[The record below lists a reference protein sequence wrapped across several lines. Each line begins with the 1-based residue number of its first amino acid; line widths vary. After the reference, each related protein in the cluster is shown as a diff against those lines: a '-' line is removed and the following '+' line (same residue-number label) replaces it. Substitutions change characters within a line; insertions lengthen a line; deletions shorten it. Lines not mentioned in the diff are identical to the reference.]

1 MKNRFYLIILF
12 VLAFNCTV
20 SAQQAPVYLD
30 PSQPVKVRVK
40 DMISKFTLAEKVDQ
54 LMYNSPAIPR
64 LDIPA
69 YNWWSEALH
78 GVGRSGVATVFPQ
91 AIGLGSTFDPDLAF
105 RVSTA
110 ISDEARAM
118 FNAAVSRGNYQKY
131 GGLTFWTPNINIF
144 RDPRW
149 GRGQETYGED
159 PFLTSRMGVAFVKGL
174 QGDNPKYLKVAAC
187 AKHFAV
193 HSGPERLR
201 HVFNAVASPK
211 DLWETYLP
219 AFKSL
224 VDNGVEAVMCAYNST
239 NGQPCCG
246 NNFLIDTVLRKAWGF
261 KGHVVSD
268 CWAITDFY
276 EGHKVVANRAEAAA
290 MALKTG
296 VNLNC
301 GNEFPGLLDAVK
313 QHLVTEAQI
322 DSSLSVLLVTKFK
335 LGLFD
340 PRGSNPYNSIPVSVI
355 NSTEHRQLAKEV
367 ALKSMVLLK
376 NNGVLPLKNNLS
388 KYFVTGPN
396 AANIDA
402 LLGNYYGVNTQF
414 STFLEGLAAGI
425 QPGSQLEYRQGCLLD
440 RDNLNPIDWTTGEAK
455 SSDVTIVVLGISSLL
470 EGEEGESI
478 ASPSFGDRLD
488 YNLPKNQI
496 DFLKKLREENKKPI
510 VTIIT
515 GGSPMNLSEVHQLSD
530 AVILAWYAGEEGGN
544 AAADLI
550 FGKVSPSGK
559 LPITFP
565 KSLDQLPAYEN
576 YAMTGRT
583 YRYMTAEPMYP
594 FGYGLSYGKFEY
606 SNLKLSSASIKKNQS
621 VNVDITVTNSGK
633 MEAEE
638 VAQLYI
644 TNLNTKE
651 TVPLFS
657 LKDFKRLKLK
667 PSESKQV
674 HFTVTPEMMSYIN
687 KEGKSTLSPG
697 DIKISIGGASPL
709 KRSEDL
715 GISKPQEAVLTLK

>member
-1 MKNRFYLIILF
+1 MKNRYKLILLF
-12 VLAFNCTV
+12 LLVLNFTV
-20 SAQQAPVYLD
+20 HAQQGPVYLD

-40 DMISKFTLAEKVDQ
+40 DMVSKFTLAEKVDQ

-91 AIGLGSTFDPDLAF
+91 AIGLGSTFDPNLAL

-159 PFLTSRMGVAFVKGL
+159 PFLTSQMGVAFVKGL

-322 DSSLSVLLVTKFK
+322 DSALSVLLVTKFK

-355 NSTEHRQLAKEV
+355 NSTEHQCRLVK
-367 ALKSMVLLK
+367 
-376 NNGVLPLKNNLS
+376 
-388 KYFVTGPN
+388 
-396 AANIDA
+396 
-402 LLGNYYGVNTQF
+402 
-414 STFLEGLAAGI
+414 
-425 QPGSQLEYRQGCLLD
+425 R
-440 RDNLNPIDWTTGEAK
+440 
-455 SSDVTIVVLGISSLL
+455 IS
-470 EGEEGESI
+470 
-478 ASPSFGDRLD
+478 
-488 YNLPKNQI
+488 
-496 DFLKKLREENKKPI
+496 
-510 VTIIT
+510 
-515 GGSPMNLSEVHQLSD
+515 
-530 AVILAWYAGEEGGN
+530 
-544 AAADLI
+544 
-550 FGKVSPSGK
+550 
-559 LPITFP
+559 
-565 KSLDQLPAYEN
+565 
-576 YAMTGRT
+576 
-583 YRYMTAEPMYP
+583 
-594 FGYGLSYGKFEY
+594 
-606 SNLKLSSASIKKNQS
+606 
-621 VNVDITVTNSGK
+621 
-633 MEAEE
+633 
-638 VAQLYI
+638 
-644 TNLNTKE
+644 
-651 TVPLFS
+651 
-657 LKDFKRLKLK
+657 
-667 PSESKQV
+667 
-674 HFTVTPEMMSYIN
+674 
-687 KEGKSTLSPG
+687 
-697 DIKISIGGASPL
+697 
-709 KRSEDL
+709 
-715 GISKPQEAVLTLK
+715 